1 MLILNFV
8 FVGVLCV
15 SNRKEGQDTQDEL
28 QKKNLREELE
38 ERERKHYSSKD
49 KPYSC
54 MISSTHFLVPFWGV
68 GGGEWVSLFVN
79 FLIIQ

>member
-49 KPYSC
+49 KSYSC
-54 MISSTHFLVPFWGV
+54 MISSKPGGWGV
-68 GGGEWVSLFVN
+68 GSG
-79 FLIIQ
+79 FLYLSIS

>member
-1 MLILNFV
+1 MPILNFV

-49 KPYSC
+49 KSYSC
-54 MISSTHFLVPFWGV
+54 MISSSPLFSAFLGV
-68 GGGEWVSLFVN
+68 GSG
-79 FLIIQ
+79 FLYLSIS